1 MFHHVNKVF
10 IWPKVIFSA
19 VNHLRY
25 SMHGV
30 GLRVL
35 SSPSL
40 SRYFL
45 ESFSVNVNQICVS
58 PTSQTLFAMY
68 FLAQK
73 RLSFSDR
80 ILRHSESGKYGGCLD
95 CSLFNPKFGPLDASF
110 LTLNGSRARIS
121 WEKNGISFSP
131 IHAWSYPFFLLQDLD
146 NTSTLIGLNGVWKRH
161 EENLQRAIN
170 IYGTLFHGSMQ
181 KKETC
186 FSRIYSSKVYSSHK
200 RVENVLAS

>member
-1 MFHHVNKVF
+1 MYIVMFHHVNKVF
-10 IWPKVIFSA
+10 IWPKVIFRA

-45 ESFSVNVNQICVS
+45 ESLFCVS
-58 PTSQTLFAMY
+58 PTCQTLFAMY

-80 ILRHSESGKYGGCLD
+80 ILCHSESGKYGGCLD
-95 CSLFNPKFGPLDASF
+95 FSLFNPKFGPFDASF
-110 LTLNGSRARIS
+110 FALNGLRARIS

-131 IHAWSYPFFLLQDLD
+131 IHAWSYPFFLAARSRQY
-146 NTSTLIGLNGVWKRH
+146 IY
-161 EENLQRAIN
+161 IN
-170 IYGTLFHGSMQ
+170 WS
-181 KKETC
+181 
-186 FSRIYSSKVYSSHK
+186 
-200 RVENVLAS
+200 

>member
-10 IWPKVIFSA
+10 IWPKVIFGA

-30 GLRVL
+30 ELRVL

-40 SRYFL
+40 SRFFL
-45 ESFSVNVNQICVS
+45 ESFFCQCQSNLCQSNLS
-58 PTSQTLFAMY
+58 DTLCYVFSCS
-68 FLAQK
+68 K
-73 RLSFSDR
+73 RLSFSER

-110 LTLNGSRARIS
+110 FALNGSRARIS

-131 IHAWSYPFFLLQDLD
+131 IHAWSYPFFLLQATQYIYI
-146 NTSTLIGLNGVWKRH
+146 NWS
-161 EENLQRAIN
+161 QR
-170 IYGTLFHGSMQ
+170 S
-181 KKETC
+181 
-186 FSRIYSSKVYSSHK
+186 
-200 RVENVLAS
+200 

>member
-10 IWPKVIFSA
+10 IWPKVIFGA

-30 GLRVL
+30 ELRVL

-40 SRYFL
+40 SRFFL
-45 ESFSVNVNQICVS
+45 ESFFCQCQSNLCQSNLS
-58 PTSQTLFAMY
+58 DTLCYVFSCS
-68 FLAQK
+68 K

-110 LTLNGSRARIS
+110 FALNGSRARIS

-131 IHAWSYPFFLLQDLD
+131 IHAWSYPFFLLQA
-146 NTSTLIGLNGVWKRH
+146 TQYIY
-161 EENLQRAIN
+161 IN
-170 IYGTLFHGSMQ
+170 WS
-181 KKETC
+181 
-186 FSRIYSSKVYSSHK
+186 
-200 RVENVLAS
+200 